1 MTAGEKIKIA
11 RKEKKYTQKKLAEL
25 CGVATGTI
33 QQYELN
39 KRKPRYEQL
48 CKIASI
54 LDIPV
59 AELVESYSMQLS
71 CKIMG
76 MDIRSKREAQ
86 GLTQK
91 ELADFSDLDE
101 LTIQRYEDGKEK
113 IEFEALQ
120 RISNALGTYI
130 GNFIMDWS
138 MYPEYKD
145 KDYRLYATNYSDFC
159 ERIEKERIQ
168 DEHILIADYRKLNDL
183 GKKEAKKR
191 VNELTEIKKYTEIED
206 EYYE

>member
-39 KRKPRYEQL
+39 KRQPRYEQL

-54 LDIPV
+54 LDIPIT
-59 AELVESYSMQLS
+59 ELVESYSMQLN

-76 MDIRSKREAQ
+76 TDIRWKREAQ

-91 ELADFSDLDE
+91 ELADFSGLDE
-101 LTIQRYEDGKEK
+101 LTIQRYEDGKEQIDFEVLQK
-113 IEFEALQ
+113 I
-120 RISNALGTYI
+120 SKALGTYI
-130 GNFIMDWS
+130 GNFIKDWS

-145 KDYRLYATNYSDFC
+145 KDFRLYATNYNDFC
-159 ERIEKERIQ
+159 KRIERERIQ
-168 DEHILIADYRKLNDL
+168 DEHVLIGDYRKLNNL
-183 GKKEAKKR
+183 GQKEARKR